1 MGLRRKKKKKSLAS
15 PTHPANQRTAIGA
28 AASRR
33 RRLTTPLRRRYKK
46 KRKKRKSAAIADGSP
61 ANWHQGLRGRAGS
74 MASERKTTTNQRGE
88 TKKQKQNDNNRKT
101 SKPQKAR
108 PFNQSAVADRI
119 QVRDNE
125 TTRVGKKEKNN
136 DQTGIYETIERRL
149 ASTT

>member
-1 MGLRRKKKKKSLAS
+1 MGLRRKKKRKVWRPP
-15 PTHPANQRTAIGA
+15 PTQPTNERRSAPRRRGA
-28 AASRR
+28 AD
-33 RRLTTPLRRRYKK
+33 LQRRYGDAIKK
-46 KRKKRKSAAIADGSP
+46 KKIRRNRWRIACQLAPGPEGTGRFDGV
-61 ANWHQGLRGRAGS
+61 RA
-74 MASERKTTTNQRGE
+74 KDNNQSKGE